1 MWRRIFAQRYRRL
14 CDEAHRSGLLVV
26 FHSCGNVFE
35 IMGDL
40 IDAGIDVIDP
50 LQPEAM
56 DLAVVAREYGGSVG
70 FCGGISDQRLGTQTP
85 SQVRDQIRWLID
97 TLGAPFGNAYVLAP
111 SNSLMP
117 EIPRRTSKRSSR
129 PATTSSRCGPD
140 RSLLAAGQA
149 RTASSHFTAHR
160 VAVAARAYPVR
171 PRGTRVC

>member
-1 MWRRIFAQRYRRL
+1 MRSPTIRSSDQGVGRTPGVNACLLTDDWGMQTALDDLAHDVASNLRPALSTAVRRGAPQWSAGRLSQLRQRVR
-14 CDEAHRSGLLVV
+14 DH
-26 FHSCGNVFE
+26 
-35 IMGDL
+35 GDL

-117 EIPRRTSKRSSR
+117 EIP
-129 PATTSSRCGPD
+129 AEN
-140 RSLLAAGQA
+140 LEALFAACHDQ
-149 RTASSHFTAHR
+149 
-160 VAVAARAYPVR
+160 
-171 PRGTRVC
+171 